1 MRTKPHDISAG
12 QLIMMLVLCS
22 IFTMFSYTSGTRET
36 LSAPAA
42 PLVLLLS
49 SAGALVVIIPF
60 FLLKKHA
67 GPDLLTAAY
76 RAGRPV
82 GTVTSALFGL
92 FCIYMAAQTTAYFV
106 FLMISTVYQNAPPW
120 IFIVIFL
127 LTAGYA
133 ASLGL

>member
-67 GPDLLTAAY
+67 FLT
-76 RAGRPV
+76 GNHF
-82 GTVTSALFGL
+82 S
-92 FCIYMAAQTTAYFV
+92 
-106 FLMISTVYQNAPPW
+106 
-120 IFIVIFL
+120 
-127 LTAGYA
+127 AGYTELFPRQRQ
-133 ASLGL
+133 SWESGLWG

>member
-106 FLMISTVYQNAPPW
+106 FLMISTVYQMRRHG
-120 IFIVIFL
+120 F
-127 LTAGYA
+127 
-133 ASLGL
+133 S